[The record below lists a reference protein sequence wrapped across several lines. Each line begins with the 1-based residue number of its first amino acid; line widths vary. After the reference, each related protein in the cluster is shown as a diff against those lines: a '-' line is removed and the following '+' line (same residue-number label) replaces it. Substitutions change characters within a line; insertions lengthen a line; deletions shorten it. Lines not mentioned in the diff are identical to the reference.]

1 MSKYE
6 RVDTIA
12 DDFTMWHSESSL
24 SHSTGATHRVHF
36 HSLPLHFLSFFWGY
50 LGGSDGEII
59 VSHTF
64 EDDLKRMTSYF
75 PFSTSATH
83 QAANSPSDDAHLE
96 VTVTPS
102 ASAFYA
108 GETFSVTITFRN
120 TRPPPFNAAPPS
132 TPRSAPQE
140 VLRRRNQIGLDLI
153 SRPRNA
159 DAGPSKPSTG
169 FTLSPALVPPEPGY
183 PYSPGANPAY
193 RAPGLTT
200 SPEREEI
207 SNVRS
212 PDAWKAK
219 EYGALGKNSG
229 HARRS
234 QSLALGKGGMS
245 PQEMVWALSGHSSTR
260 SSSLSA
266 VGSADVVLSC
276 STFTGPSPAR
286 VTDPSHS
293 SPLPKDLHH

>member
-1 MSKYE
+1 MISQCG
-6 RVDTIA
+6 TPNPFA
-12 DDFTMWHSESSL
+12 H
-24 SHSTGATHRVHF
+24 HPGATHHVH
-36 HSLPLHFLSFFWGY
+36 SPLPPPSRLHWAYSV
-50 LGGSDGEII
+50 GGT
-59 VSHTF
+59 VSSSTLTTSQ
-64 EDDLKRMTSYF
+64 DDLKRMTSYF
-75 PFSTSATH
+75 PFSTSATSS
-83 QAANSPSDDAHLE
+83 AANPPSDDAHLE

-120 TRPPPFNAAPPS
+120 TRPPPLNAAPPF

-140 VLRRRNQIGLDLI
+140 VLRRRNQIGLNLKTK
-153 SRPRNA
+153 PRNA
-159 DAGPSKPSTG
+159 EAGPSQPPTG
-169 FTLSPALVPPEPGY
+169 FALSPALIPPEPGY

-193 RAPGLTT
+193 RAPGLAT

-207 SNVRS
+207 ANVRS

-245 PQEMVWALSGHSSTR
+245 PQEMVWALSGHSSVW
-260 SSSLSA
+260 SFPLSA
-266 VGSADVVLSC
+266 GGVG
-276 STFTGPSPAR
+276 
-286 VTDPSHS
+286 
-293 SPLPKDLHH
+293 